1 MAAKVTVHPDDVQ
14 ITFVRS
20 QGAGGQNVNKVA
32 SAVQLRFDIAASRLP
47 AAVRQRLL
55 ATPDRRLTRDGILV
69 IKAQRYRTQDA
80 NREDAIRRL
89 QALVDA
95 AAVAPVERVATRPT
109 LASKR
114 RRLEGKQARSKL
126 KTSRARPDPHD

>member
-1 MAAKVTVHPDDVQ
+1 MAGKLTVHPDDIQ

-55 ATPDRRLTRDGILV
+55 ASADRRLTRDGILI
-69 IKAQRYRTQDA
+69 IKAQRYR
-80 NREDAIRRL
+80 
-89 QALVDA
+89 
-95 AAVAPVERVATRPT
+95 RPI
-109 LASKR
+109 
-114 RRLEGKQARSKL
+114 GKMR
-126 KTSRARPDPHD
+126 